1 MYVTYIRHPNQKQI
15 KIKKERELYEKE
27 FKKFGAVVNRMSFSW
42 L

>member
-1 MYVTYIRHPNQKQI
+1 MDVTYFRHLSQKQI

-27 FKKFGAVVNRMSFSW
+27 FKKFGTIVNCMSFSW

>member
-1 MYVTYIRHPNQKQI
+1 MDDILNIQDKNEPNT
-15 KIKKERELYEKE
+15 KKERELYEKE